1 MSTAAVVARIA
12 TQYSDKGSKAAQKDI
27 ARLTKKFEAF
37 GKKAQKSFKL
47 AIVATAALSVKIG
60 KDAVQ
65 AAIEDQKSQVIL
77 AEAMRK
83 STGATEEAIKAAEDY
98 IKATMFRVNVADE
111 ELRGSLA
118 QLYIATKDITKAQE
132 LQGLALDIAA
142 AKGLDLQAVTNGIT
156 KAQQGNVG
164 ALKKLS
170 PEISALIGKTTKAEQ
185 VFAVL
190 GLTYGGTA
198 EKLANLDP
206 LKKLN
211 LMYGETLETL
221 GTALLPTVKLF
232 AEYIIK
238 EVVPAIDKWVAAN
251 GDKLQQALKGAL
263 DLFIGFIDLVAD
275 LASFYNEF
283 KGLIKFALMFLAVG
297 KAMKITATFG
307 KEVAISFKKIKT
319 TLTTAGGA
327 VEAFIGKLMFT
338 KGPLKQVLNLIFKIL
353 TVVGNFIKA
362 FFIVG
367 TALIV
372 AKNAIEQF
380 FNIKFPKF
388 PWEGKGKEAADGVAE
403 LTKKTF
409 SQIRTE
415 ALAAAAKAK
424 ADKAAKVIADKLAK
438 QAEAAAKLEAFDAAK
453 AAKEKAEE
461 RAEYIKMIAVKKQL
475 VAIGINPR
483 SKEESKNL
491 KAALE
496 LLKKKG
502 KAASTYE
509 KERIAAQIKI
519 KANGIKARDNKD
531 PIDLEAARLLLL
543 KQKDNEES
551 LKQLT
556 NLTKNIFLQGLRNTL
571 SERYQDILI
580 ALSDS
585 KIDSKDIA
593 TLAGKWGVTIEAA
606 KAYIETIFAIS
617 DGSISDDEITD
628 LAKSWGSTK
637 EQAAQY
643 LDFFTYL
650 NDGIL
655 SDAEIEKLKSK
666 WGMTEEQVRQYADFV
681 GVVNDGKLEDSEIKK
696 LMSKWKMT
704 SDEVVA
710 YILKIGSPVSYSGTL
725 ISPAQIAELAWK
737 SATAALAA
745 YLALLAKGTGGTTV
759 VPVVPVVPVI
769 PKVTDPGT
777 TSNGNLI
784 KALEEAAAASSAAAA
799 DYATAKA
806 AGDMN
811 AAAIA
816 AAQVTPSAIA
826 AQENGIIGAASIAAQ
841 LRAAED
847 ALAAAN
853 AVAAQASTL
862 AAFRDK
868 EARDLA
874 TSQAAAAAM
883 DYDERFRHR
892 AAQGVLSASAG
903 SSSSAGVVVNLVVNG
918 SVTTQQDLVQT
929 IRTGLLAGQYNGQ
942 SLTLEAV

>member
-37 GKKAQKSFKL
+37 GKKAKKSFGL
-47 AIVATAALSVKIG
+47 AITATAALAVKIG

-65 AAIEDQKSQVIL
+65 AAIEDNKSQLIL
-77 AEAMRK
+77 ADAMRV

-98 IKATMFRVNVADE
+98 IKATMFRTHVADE
-111 ELRGSLA
+111 ELRSSLA
-118 QLYIATKDITKAQE
+118 QLYIATKSQTEAE
-132 LQGLALDIAA
+132 RLQGLAIDIAA
-142 AKGLDLQAVTNGIT
+142 AKSLDLAKVTDGIT
-156 KAQQGNVG
+156 KAQQGTVG
-164 ALKKLS
+164 VLKRLN
-170 PEISALIGKTTKAEQ
+170 PEIAGLIGKTTKAEEI
-185 VFAVL
+185 FAVL

-198 EKLANLDP
+198 EKLADLDP
-206 LKKLN
+206 LKKLQ
-211 LMYGETLETL
+211 LSYGEVLETL
-221 GTALLPTVKLF
+221 GNALLPTIQLF
-232 AEYIIK
+232 AEYIVK
-238 EVVPAIDKWVAAN
+238 NVVPAVDKWIAAN
-251 GDKLQQALKGAL
+251 GDKLAQALEGAL
-263 DLFIGFIDLVAD
+263 DLFILFIDLAAD
-275 LASFYNEF
+275 LAAFYNNF
-283 KGLIKFALMFLAVG
+283 KGLIKFGITMLAVG
-297 KAMKITATFG
+297 RAMKGVAFITKDLG
-307 KEVAISFKKIKT
+307 KVFSLFKNKAAG
-319 TLTTAGGA
+319 LTGA
-327 VEAFIGKLMFT
+327 VEAFIGRLIFT
-338 KGPLKQVLNLIFKIL
+338 KGPFKQIMNVLYKGTQLVK
-353 TVVGNFIKA
+353 NFAMA
-362 FFIVG
+362 FFGVG
-367 TALIV
+367 TFILV
-372 AKNAIEQF
+372 ARNAVESF
-380 FNIKFPKF
+380 LKIKFPRF
-388 PWEGKGKEAADGVAE
+388 WWENKAKEAADDLDI

-409 SQIRTE
+409 NQIRAE
-415 ALAAAAKAK
+415 AIAAAAKVK
-424 ADKAAKVIADKLAK
+424 SDKAAKIIADKLAK
-438 QAEAAAKLEAFDAAK
+438 QAEIDAANEAFDAAK
-453 AAKEKAEE
+453 SAKEKAEE
-461 RAEYIKMIAVKKQL
+461 RAEYVKMIAVKKQL

-551 LKQLT
+551 LKQLA

-571 SERYQDILI
+571 SERYQDILL

-617 DGSISDDEITD
+617 DGTISDDEITD

-666 WGMTEEQVRQYADFV
+666 WGMTEAQVRQYADFV
-681 GVVNDGKLEDSEIKK
+681 GVVNDGKLTDTEIKN
-696 LMSKWKMT
+696 LMAKWKMT
-704 SDEVVA
+704 TDEVVA

-725 ISPAQIAELAWK
+725 ITPAQIAELAWK

-745 YLALLAKGTGGTTV
+745 YLALLAKGSSGSTTIVPV
-759 VPVVPVVPVI
+759 VPVVPVVP
-769 PKVTDPGT
+769 PGGVPGGN

-784 KALEEAAAASSAAAA
+784 KALEEAVSLTE
-799 DYATAKA
+799 YAKAKA

-816 AAQVTPSAIA
+816 AAGVNPSALA
-826 AQENGIIGAASIAAQ
+826 AQENGIIGAASIAAK
-841 LRAAED
+841 LKAAED
-847 ALAAAN
+847 ALAASQ
-853 AVAAQASTL
+853 AVANQANTL
-862 AAFRDK
+862 AAFKAK

-874 TSQAAAAAM
+874 ASQAAAAQM
-883 DYDERFRHR
+883 DYDERFKFR
-892 AAQGVLSASAG
+892 AAQGVMSATAG
-903 SSSSAGVVVNLVVNG
+903 SSSSSGVVVNLTVNG
-918 SVTTQQDLVQT
+918 SVSTENDLVAS
-929 IRTGLLAGQYNGQ
+929 IRQGLLRGQYNGQ
-942 SLTLEAV
+942 TLTLESI

>member
-47 AIVATAALSVKIG
+47 AIVATAVLAVKIG

-65 AAIEDQKSQVIL
+65 AAIEDNKSQLIL
-77 AEAMRK
+77 ADAMRV

-98 IKATMFRVNVADE
+98 IKATMFRTHFADE
-111 ELRGSLA
+111 ELRSSLA
-118 QLYIATKDITKAQE
+118 QLYIATKSQTEAEK
-132 LQGLALDIAA
+132 LQILAIDIAA
-142 AKGLDLQAVTNGIT
+142 AKGLDLAKVTDGIT
-156 KAQQGNVG
+156 KAQQGTVG
-164 ALKKLS
+164 VLKRLN
-170 PEISALIGKTTKAEQ
+170 PEIAGLIGKTTKAEQ
-185 VFAVL
+185 VFAIL

-198 EKLANLDP
+198 EKLADLDP
-206 LKKLN
+206 LKKLQ
-211 LMYGETLETL
+211 LSYGEVLETV
-221 GTALLPTVKLF
+221 GNALLPTIKLF
-232 AEYIIK
+232 AAYIVEK
-238 EVVPAIDKWVAAN
+238 VVPAIDKWIAAN
-251 GDKLQQALKGAL
+251 GDRLTKALDGALKFFLLAV
-263 DLFIGFIDLVAD
+263 DIFAD
-275 LASFYNEF
+275 LAGFYNQFDWLIKLGLTFFAVGRAF
-283 KGLIKFALMFLAVG
+283 KGLVLFGTDAVKVFSLFTKKAKGLRGAFDKFMGQL
-297 KAMKITATFG
+297 I
-307 KEVAISFKKIKT
+307 
-319 TLTTAGGA
+319 
-327 VEAFIGKLMFT
+327 FT
-338 KGPLKQVLNLIFKIL
+338 KGPLQKILNLIYKGIQ
-353 TVVGNFIKA
+353 
-362 FFIVG
+362 
-367 TALIV
+367 IV
-372 AKNAIEQF
+372 ANFAAAFLAVGSFILIARNSVEGFLK
-380 FNIKFPKF
+380 IKFPKF
-388 PWEGKGKEAADGVAE
+388 WWEDKAKEAADDLDI

-409 SQIRTE
+409 QQTRAE
-415 ALAAAAKAK
+415 AIAAAAKVK

-496 LLKKKG
+496 LIKKKG
-502 KAASTYE
+502 KAASKYE
-509 KERIAAQIKI
+509 LERIAAQIKI

-681 GVVNDGKLEDSEIKK
+681 GVVNDGKLEDSEIKN
-696 LMSKWKMT
+696 LMAKWKMT

-725 ISPAQIAELAWK
+725 ITPAQIAELAWK

-777 TSNGNLI
+777 KSGGNLI

-853 AVAAQASTL
+853 AVANQANTL